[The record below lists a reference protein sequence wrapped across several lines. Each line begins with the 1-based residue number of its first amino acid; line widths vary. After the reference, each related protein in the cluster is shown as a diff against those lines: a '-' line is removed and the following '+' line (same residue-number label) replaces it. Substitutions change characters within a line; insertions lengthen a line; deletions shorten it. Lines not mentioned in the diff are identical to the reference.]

1 MNVLSTLNPN
11 HRYFERSF
19 YPSNE
24 ELGRKGSKQKNSAI
38 DEQDPF
44 FEGLPD
50 HISKRKAVQKA
61 LCN

>member
-1 MNVLSTLNPN
+1 LNVLSTLNPN

-24 ELGRKGSKQKNSAI
+24 ELGGKGSKQKNPAI
-38 DEQDPF
+38 DGQDPF

-50 HISKRKAVQKA
+50 HISKRKVAK
-61 LCN
+61 

>member
-1 MNVLSTLNPN
+1 MAFKCSTLNPN
-11 HRYFERSF
+11 HRYFERSY

-24 ELGRKGSKQKNSAI
+24 ELGGRRSKQKKSAI

-50 HISKRKAVQKA
+50 HISKRKVAK
-61 LCN
+61 